1 MTPVPRAP
9 DYIAGLISLRGQI
22 VTAIDLRRRLGMEER
37 IPRCDPMSVI
47 LNTQDGP
54 ISLLVDDIGDV
65 LEVPAHSF
73 EPPPENLAIS
83 IARYVK
89 GIHKLPGAL
98 LAVLDADLVTGHTG
112 GES

>member
-37 IPRCDPMSVI
+37 VPPIAPMSVI

-65 LEVPAHSF
+65 LQVPAHSF

-83 IARYVK
+83 IARYIQGV
-89 GIHKLPGAL
+89 HKLPGTL
-98 LAVLDADLVTGHTG
+98 LTVLDADLITGHTG
-112 GES
+112 GEP